1 MSSYIARVSGY
12 SFFSVTYMVC
22 FYSTILCLLCCSM
35 KIRTCGDPHPHPWM
49 SFYSINCTGYLH
61 SPPIITCTSDTDRI
75 ISVHYRSGDCTLSM
89 LLVVLLKSP
98 LFIIIIILAAAMLV
112 NLQVTPCCVSTRMR
126 RSRRATAQRS
136 QRMAH
141 HDNPKQESLSWLWA
155 HGGAHPPHPTQYLL
169 CARVYLW
176 RSPGRIYDWSTKARD
191 SPAYPIFGCL
201 RKRESSPCPTH
212 FHNSS

>member
-1 MSSYIARVSGY
+1 MHIRYRSNFFPYTIVVEIALSACYLLYCLGAG
-12 SFFSVTYMVC
+12 
-22 FYSTILCLLCCSM
+22 CLL
-35 KIRTCGDPHPHPWM
+35 
-49 SFYSINCTGYLH
+49 F
-61 SPPIITCTSDTDRI
+61 
-75 ISVHYRSGDCTLSM
+75 
-89 LLVVLLKSP
+89 LL
-98 LFIIIIILAAAMLV
+98 LFLAAAMLV
-112 NLQVTPCCVSTRMR
+112 NLRVTPCCASTRMR
-126 RSRRATAQRS
+126 RRRRATPQWS

-169 CARVYLW
+169 SARVYLW